1 MGRRCH
7 QANFP
12 FLVVQEREG
21 DWPLHLEAVEAMLPL
36 FYAADHINY
45 ARDGLYYLK
54 SMKSL
59 PKNVCD
65 HFMKGEHT
73 IQHRAGVFSGIWS
86 DMGIETSYMRFSHSS
101 SSGLVG
107 LEMKPET
114 MKTWAYSLNSCCEI
128 IEGLETMR
136 SKAPCE
142 TEFHKGDEK
151 PYQKRRN

>member
-1 MGRRCH
+1 MVQSIH
-7 QANFP
+7 ILNFKIFFRKEVAKVELP
-12 FLVVQEREG
+12 NCGSTLSSSQFSFPCCTREREG
-21 DWPLHLEAVEAMLPL
+21 DWPLHLEAIEAMLPL

-86 DMGIETSYMRFSHSS
+86 DMGIETSYMRFGHSS
-101 SSGLVG
+101 LPV
-107 LEMKPET
+107 
-114 MKTWAYSLNSCCEI
+114 
-128 IEGLETMR
+128 
-136 SKAPCE
+136 
-142 TEFHKGDEK
+142 
-151 PYQKRRN
+151 